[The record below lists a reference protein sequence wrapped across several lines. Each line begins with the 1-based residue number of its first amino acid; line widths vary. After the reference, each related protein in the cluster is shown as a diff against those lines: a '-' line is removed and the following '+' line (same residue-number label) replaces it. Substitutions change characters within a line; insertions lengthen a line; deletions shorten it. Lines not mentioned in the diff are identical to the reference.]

1 MIDFKELTNKSNKEL
16 KDLLIEKRQEQFN
29 LRMQLSSGHLAKNHL
44 VGQVRKEI
52 AQIKTA
58 MTHIKSS
65 QQVK

>member
-29 LRMQLSSGHLAKNHL
+29 LRMQLSSGQLAKNHL
-44 VGQVRKEI
+44 VRQVRKEI

>member
-29 LRMQLSSGHLAKNHL
+29 LRMQLSSGQLAKNHL